1 MDSGSVPTLILIA
14 LEEVGNAVEENP
26 SQILDGTF
34 VTESTIRNRI
44 AMDVIQAVVREVSI
58 EADAKEAILETIDTI
73 FLAKEVDVLH
83 AVKERRWSVLLAA
96 ALRQLWEDARCCC
109 PKRRAESKKRS
120 VEAEADSGLLL
131 NFAKSCREGLSKVLY
146 QPRRGNSFE
155 SASQGCAMYM
165 AWAAARATTFFVPKT
180 LRAIPRGGA

>member
-1 MDSGSVPTLILIA
+1 MPTTPETFEKIKASIAMRVNSLFDGTKCIMDSGSVPTLILIA

-58 EADAKEAILETIDTI
+58 EADTKEAILETIDTI

-96 ALRQLWEDARCCC
+96 ALRQLLDDARCCW
-109 PKRRAESKKRS
+109 PKGRAEDKKRS
-120 VEAEADSGLLL
+120 VEAEAHSELPRDS
-131 NFAKSCREGLSKVLY
+131 K
-146 QPRRGNSFE
+146 
-155 SASQGCAMYM
+155 
-165 AWAAARATTFFVPKT
+165 TFY
-180 LRAIPRGGA
+180 